1 MGWTSVPRVIA
12 RVRRG
17 EVGAGSAVYAGVI
30 VVVVILVGALAVGMT
45 PVGQDLATGVR
56 NEICK
61 IFNESCAGSEEA
73 DGGDKPPAVDPRRP
87 GECVVSSHKD
97 SQSSYAKILFVKI
110 SPDLSFLTQREQYY
124 DPKTGEVRTRYRVVA
139 SKGLGAGAET
149 GVGTKGEIG
158 DTHIGADLSAGISS
172 SVKGGDTWEF
182 DSEEEMNAFIQ
193 QYQEY
198 GAHMSRAAY
207 DPMYAEYAQISGN
220 HPALPRGADKT
231 STTFETEGHA
241 NGDVGLRFGHD
252 NEDLGEEAFN
262 PNAGVFA
269 KATASTTYTRTEDHR
284 SGHEGEYSLTY
295 GYEGSIGGGLNAVF
309 AGVGGNGKYNGTIT
323 YSFKP
328 GPDGQPR
335 LSSVTFNQVTAGEL
349 EWNLGSIPG
358 SKVGAGNVTGGGEGT
373 DKHTHVTKTT
383 IEVTDAN
390 RSVVEGWAAANMTAA
405 GTGAEMLLLP
415 SNILDPS
422 VPAPGDP
429 MGQVLYEGATSSHTV
444 YHVDSN
450 TFSLGGEVALGLKL
464 GAGFSFSNEDQNVVS
479 STYLES
485 PTGPGAPRLRRNND
499 VCDGQS
505 TGNTGGGA
513 SGGSW

>member
-1 MGWTSVPRVIA
+1 MERVSLDRVNA

-17 EVGAGSAVYAGVI
+17 EAGAGSAVYAGVI

-61 IFNESCAGSEEA
+61 IFNESCADSE
-73 DGGDKPPAVDPRRP
+73 GDKPPAVDPRRP

-97 SQSSYAKILFVKI
+97 SQSSYAKVAVVKVAPDFSFV
-110 SPDLSFLTQREQYY
+110 TQREQYY

-139 SKGLGAGAET
+139 TEGGALGAEV
-149 GVGTKGEIG
+149 GVGTKGEVG
-158 DTHIGADLSAGISS
+158 DSGLGADVSAELNVGIKS
-172 SVKGGDTWEF
+172 GDTWEF
-182 DSEEEMNAFIQ
+182 GSEEEMNAFIKG
-193 QYQEY
+193 YEEY
-198 GAHMSRAAY
+198 RFNVLRSRF
-207 DPMYAEYAQISGN
+207 DPFYAGYTLFTGDY
-220 HPALPRGADKT
+220 PKPPRPADKT
-231 STTFETEGHA
+231 SLTFKAEALA
-241 NGDVGLRFGHD
+241 NGDAGLRLGKD
-252 NEDLGEEAFN
+252 NKETGEKSLN
-262 PNAGVFA
+262 LNAGVYA
-269 KATASTTYTRTEDHR
+269 KASGSKSFTRTEDHR
-284 SGHEGEYSLTY
+284 PGHEGEYSLTY
-295 GYEGSIGGGLNAVF
+295 GYEGTIGGGVNAVF
-309 AGVGGNGKYNGTIT
+309 VGVGGNGNYNGTIT
-323 YSFKP
+323 YNFKP

-390 RSVVEGWAAANMTAA
+390 RTVVEGWAAANMTAA

-505 TGNTGGGA
+505 AGNTGGGA